1 METLMEFRKPEAY
14 QPMMILSALWT
25 LQQVYFSEVSKIMKR
40 IEKHKFTCYVI
51 HNIPLLFLYSSFV
64 VITRSYSMQ

>member
-40 IEKHKFTCYVI
+40 IEKNKFTCYVI
-51 HNIPLLFLYSSFV
+51 HNIPLFFFIQVLW
-64 VITRSYSMQ
+64 

>member
-40 IEKHKFTCYVI
+40 IEKHKI
-51 HNIPLLFLYSSFV
+51 HMLCDS
-64 VITRSYSMQ
+64 

>member
-40 IEKHKFTCYVI
+40 IVKFTCYVI
-51 HNIPLLFLYSSFV
+51 HNIPLFFFIQVLW
-64 VITRSYSMQ
+64 